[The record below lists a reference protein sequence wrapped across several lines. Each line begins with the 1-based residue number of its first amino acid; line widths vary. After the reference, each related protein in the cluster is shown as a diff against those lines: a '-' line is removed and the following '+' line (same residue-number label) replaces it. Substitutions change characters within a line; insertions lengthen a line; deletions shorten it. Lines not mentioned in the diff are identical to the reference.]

1 MDIKDLMGTLLSS
14 DSLKGLSGITGT
26 SQKDV
31 KNVLSSALPSILDG
45 VMGQAN
51 DTQTAEGFV
60 GALSDHAKD
69 DTSDLSSFLSGIDLE
84 DGGKIIAHLLGG
96 NAEKTTEAAAEKAGV
111 EKGKAGSILS
121 AAAPLLMSLLGQT
134 ASSDDNAES
143 NNASGIGG
151 LMGSLL
157 GNVDLGGLLG
167 GLLGGGDSDEGGL
180 TEITNNGGKKKK
192 SKKKKK
198 TDKKDDKGGLLSTI
212 LGFFKG

>member
-31 KNVLSSALPSILDG
+31 KNVLSSALPSIPDG

-96 NAEKTTEAAAEKAGV
+96 HAEKTTEAAAEKAGV

-121 AAAPLLMSLLGQT
+121 AAPAPPEQGRAACLGTEPTRVPAGYYFLLG
-134 ASSDDNAES
+134 DNLEES
-143 NNASGIGG
+143 VDSRDARVG
-151 LMGSLL
+151 LVPEAALL
-157 GNVDLGGLLG
+157 GRVMG
-167 GLLGGGDSDEGGL
+167 
-180 TEITNNGGKKKK
+180 
-192 SKKKKK
+192 
-198 TDKKDDKGGLLSTI
+198 
-212 LGFFKG
+212 